1 MEDMEELDM
10 AWALAMVVH
19 LGLLMEVLDMAVL
32 QVGLAMVVVVVMG
45 VEELEVLLE
54 G

>member
-32 QVGLAMVVVVVMG
+32 PVGLAMVVVVMG

>member
-10 AWALAMVVH
+10 AWTLAMVVH

-32 QVGLAMVVVVVMG
+32 QVGLAMVVVVMG

>member
-1 MEDMEELDM
+1 MEDMEVLDM

-32 QVGLAMVVVVVMG
+32 QVGLAMVVVVMG
-45 VEELEVLLE
+45 VEEL
-54 G
+54 

>member
-1 MEDMEELDM
+1 M

>member
-1 MEDMEELDM
+1 M

-19 LGLLMEVLDMAVL
+19 LGLLMEVLDMAVFP
-32 QVGLAMVVVVVMG
+32 VGLAMVVVVMG